1 MTGRTV
7 ATAESRVSA
16 RPALLEY
23 AILIKPGIVAMV
35 LISTLAGMYIAQ
47 KGLPPYHLII
57 WTLAGI
63 AMSTAGAATLNNYID
78 RDIDHVMLR
87 TNSRP
92 LPSGGIQPYRAL
104 ALGLALSILS
114 AAVLYNYVNWLSAAV
129 STAAIFNY
137 VVMYTLWSKRS
148 TPLATF
154 IGGVGGATPPVI
166 GYIAVRPELDLTALV
181 LFLIIF
187 AWQHPHFWSLAL
199 KYVDEY
205 KAAGVM
211 NLPVARGVGE
221 TKRQIAL
228 WATIL
233 AVVSLFP
240 YFTGMA
246 GKTYL
251 TCAAVSGVAFMG
263 MSFWFLFSARKVAM
277 PLFYYSIVHLP
288 LLFCALLL
296 DMA

>member
-1 MTGRTV
+1 MAGRTIV
-7 ATAESRVSA
+7 EAQSRVSA
-16 RPALLEY
+16 RPALLAY
-23 AILIKPGIVAMV
+23 TILTKPGIVVMV

-47 KGLPPYHLII
+47 RGLPSYHLIV
-57 WTLAGI
+57 WTLVGI

-78 RDIDHVMLR
+78 RDIDSIMRR
-87 TNSRP
+87 TSGRP
-92 LPSGGIQPYRAL
+92 LPSGGVQPHRAL
-104 ALGLALSILS
+104 ALGMALSILS
-114 AAVLYNYVNWLSAAV
+114 SAVLYNYVNWLSALV

-137 VVMYTLWSKRS
+137 VVMYTLWSKRT

-211 NLPVARGVGE
+211 NLPVKRGVGE

-228 WATIL
+228 WSVIL
-233 AVVSLFP
+233 
-240 YFTGMA
+240 
-246 GKTYL
+246 
-251 TCAAVSGVAFMG
+251 AAVSLLPYLTGMTGLVYMAIATVSGLTFMA
-263 MSFWFLFSARKVAM
+263 MSFWFLFSSRKVAM
-277 PLFYYSIVHLP
+277 PLFHYSIVHLP
-288 LLFCALLL
+288 LLFCVMLL

>member
-1 MTGRTV
+1 MIGRTV
-7 ATAESRVSA
+7 AEENSRVSA
-16 RPALLEY
+16 RPALLSY
-23 AILIKPGIVAMV
+23 AILTKPGIVVMV

-47 KGLPPYHLII
+47 KGLPSYHLVI
-57 WTLAGI
+57 WTLLGI
-63 AMSTAGAATLNNYID
+63 GMSTAGAATLNNYLD
-78 RDIDHVMLR
+78 RDIDLIMRR
-87 TNSRP
+87 TSGRP
-92 LPSGGIQPYRAL
+92 IPSGGVQPYRAL
-104 ALGLALSILS
+104 ALGLALSIMS
-114 AAVLYNYVNWLSAAV
+114 AFVLYNHVNWLSAV
-129 STAAIFNY
+129 ISTAAIFNY
-137 VVMYTLWSKRS
+137 VVMYTLWSKRN

-166 GYIAVRPELDLTALV
+166 GYVAVRPELDLTALV

-211 NLPVARGVGE
+211 NLPVVRGVGE

-228 WATIL
+228 WASLL

-240 YFTGMA
+240 YLTGMA
-246 GKTYL
+246 GAAYL
-251 TCAAVSGVAFMG
+251 TCASVSGAVFMG
-263 MSFWFLFSARKVAM
+263 MSFWFLFSVRKVAM

-296 DMA
+296 DLA

>member
-1 MTGRTV
+1 MEGRTV
-7 ATAESRVSA
+7 AGAGVEVSS
-16 RPALLEY
+16 RPALLTY

-47 KGLPPYHLII
+47 KGLPSYHLIV
-57 WTLAGI
+57 WTLLGI
-63 AMSTAGAATLNNYID
+63 GMSTAGAATLNNYLD
-78 RDIDHVMLR
+78 RDIDLIMRR
-87 TNSRP
+87 TSGRP
-92 LPSGGIQPYRAL
+92 IPSGGVQPYRAL
-104 ALGLALSILS
+104 ALGLALSIMS
-114 AAVLYNYVNWLSAAV
+114 AFVLYNYVNWLSAAV

-137 VVMYTLWSKRS
+137 VVMYTLWSKRT

-166 GYIAVRPELDLTALV
+166 GYIAVRPELDLTALS

-205 KAAGVM
+205 KAAGVQ
-211 NLPVARGVGE
+211 NLPVARGVAE

-228 WATIL
+228 WASLL
-233 AVVSLFP
+233 AAASLVP
-240 YFTGMA
+240 YFTGLA
-246 GKTYL
+246 GAAYL
-251 TCAAVSGVAFMG
+251 ACAAVSGVTFMG
-263 MSFWFLFSARKVAM
+263 MSFLFLFSARKVAM

-288 LLFCALLL
+288 LLFCILLL
-296 DMA
+296 DLA

>member
-1 MTGRTV
+1 MMGRTV
-7 ATAESRVSA
+7 SEVGSRVSA
-16 RPALLEY
+16 RPTLLAY
-23 AILIKPGIVAMV
+23 AILTKPGIVVMV

-47 KGLPPYHLII
+47 KGLPSHHLVI
-57 WTLAGI
+57 WTLLGI
-63 AMSTAGAATLNNYID
+63 GMSTAGAATLNNYLD
-78 RDIDHVMLR
+78 RDIDMVMRR
-87 TNSRP
+87 TSGRP
-92 LPSGGIQPYRAL
+92 IPSGGVQPHRAL
-104 ALGLALSILS
+104 ALGLALSIMS
-114 AAVLYNYVNWLSAAV
+114 AFVLYNYVNWLSAAV

-137 VVMYTLWSKRS
+137 VVMYTLWSKRN

-205 KAAGVM
+205 KSAGVR
-211 NLPVARGVGE
+211 NLPVVSGVGE
-221 TKRQIAL
+221 TKKQIAL
-228 WATIL
+228 WATLL
-233 AVVSLFP
+233 AVASLFP

-246 GKTYL
+246 GAAYL
-251 TCAAVSGVAFMG
+251 TCAAVSGVTFMG
-263 MSFWFLFSARKVAM
+263 MSLWFLFSARKVAM

-288 LLFCALLL
+288 LLFCMMLL

>member
-1 MTGRTV
+1 MMGRTV
-7 ATAESRVSA
+7 AEVGGRVSA
-16 RPALLEY
+16 RPALLAY
-23 AILIKPGIVAMV
+23 AILTKPGIVFMV

-57 WTLAGI
+57 WTLLGI
-63 AMSTAGAATLNNYID
+63 GMSTAGAATLNNYID
-78 RDIDHVMLR
+78 RDIDLVMRR
-87 TNSRP
+87 TSGRP
-92 LPSGGIQPYRAL
+92 IPSGGVQPYRAL
-104 ALGLALSILS
+104 ALGMALSVMS
-114 AAVLYNYVNWLSAAV
+114 AFVLYNYVNWLAAAI

-137 VVMYTLWSKRS
+137 VVMYTLWSKRT

-205 KAAGVM
+205 KAAGVR
-211 NLPVARGVGE
+211 NLPVVSGVGE

-228 WATIL
+228 WATLL

-246 GKTYL
+246 GMAYL
-251 TCAAVSGVAFMG
+251 VCAAVSGAIFMG
-263 MSFWFLFSARKVAM
+263 MSLWFLFSARKVAM
-277 PLFYYSIVHLP
+277 PLFHYSIVHLP
-288 LLFCALLL
+288 LLFTALLL